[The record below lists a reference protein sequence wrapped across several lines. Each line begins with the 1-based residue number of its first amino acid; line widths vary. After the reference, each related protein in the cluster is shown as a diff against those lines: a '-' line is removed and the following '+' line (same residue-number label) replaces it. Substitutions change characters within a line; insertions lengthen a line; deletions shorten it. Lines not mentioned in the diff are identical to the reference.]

1 MTAGVRVP
9 TTVLTGSP
17 SAWSRRL
24 RRGVGAA
31 GLALGLVFA
40 ASSAAS
46 ARPHPEPGP
55 ADAVDQGASPAV
67 QRLKS
72 WVLASGDNQGL
83 PFVLIDKVNAQVFA
97 FDRDGSLLGATPV
110 LLGLARGDVAPSDI
124 GDRPLSAIGPE
135 DRITPSG
142 RYLAATGENLT
153 GASVLWIDY
162 DGALS
167 LHPVRGRPADRRL
180 QRLATPTPE
189 DNRISYGCV
198 NVPAAFYEDVIAPT
212 FRGTVGVVY
221 ILPEDRAMAE
231 VFPGV

>member
-1 MTAGVRVP
+1 MTAEAHARTTLP
-9 TTVLTGSP
+9 TGRR
-17 SAWSRRL
+17 AAASRNCG
-24 RRGVGAA
+24 RRPGAA
-31 GLALGLVFA
+31 GLALGLILALSSPA
-40 ASSAAS
+40 AARQQATLGQAAG
-46 ARPHPEPGP
+46 AE
-55 ADAVDQGASPAV
+55 QTASPIV

-72 WVLASGDNQGL
+72 WVLQTGDNQGL

-97 FDRDGSLLGATPV
+97 FDRDGRLLGATPV
-110 LLGLARGDVAPSDI
+110 LLGLARGDIAPPDI

-198 NVPAAFYEDVIAPT
+198 NVPVAFYEDIVAPT

-221 ILPEDRAMAE
+221 ILPESRAMAE

>member
-1 MTAGVRVP
+1 MF
-9 TTVLTGSP
+9 
-17 SAWSRRL
+17 RRL
-24 RRGVGAA
+24 VGAA
-31 GLALGLVFA
+31 VLTLGLIVAVSSPA
-40 ASSAAS
+40 A
-46 ARPHPEPGP
+46 ARQQVPLGP
-55 ADAVDQGASPAV
+55 ADAIDPGASPAV

-72 WVLASGDNQGL
+72 WVLGNRDNQGL

-97 FDRDGSLLGATPV
+97 FDRDGLLLGATPA
-110 LLGLARGDVAPSDI
+110 LLGLARGDVAPPDI

-142 RYLAATGENLT
+142 RYVAATGPNLT
-153 GASVLWIDY
+153 GGSVLWIDY

-198 NVPAAFYEDVIAPT
+198 NVPVAFYEDVIAPT
-212 FRGTVGVVY
+212 FRGTVGIVY